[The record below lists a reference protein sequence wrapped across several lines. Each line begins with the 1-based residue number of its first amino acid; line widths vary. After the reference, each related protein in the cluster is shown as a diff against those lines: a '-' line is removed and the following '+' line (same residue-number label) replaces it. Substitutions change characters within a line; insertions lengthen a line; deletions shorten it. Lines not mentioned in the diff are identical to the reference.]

1 MGLLKRAPLYP
12 FVQLVLLQSTIGLP
26 SSALLAR
33 VQGDQRQLQRPLP
46 PNEKNSRRFV
56 IRCSLRNGRVTP
68 HLLGEG

>member
-1 MGLLKRAPLYP
+1 LGLLKRAPLYP

-46 PNEKNSRRFV
+46 RNEKIGRRF
-56 IRCSLRNGRVTP
+56 CNPLLFAKCHAP
-68 HLLGEG
+68 HLF

>member
-46 PNEKNSRRFV
+46 PNEKNSRRFD
-56 IRCSLRNGRVTP
+56 NP
-68 HLLGEG
+68 LLFAKWP